1 MALRN
6 TKGTV
11 VSPDVYKREVLA
23 EISKNLDRI
32 VPSPGADKA
41 AAQTPTKSPAQTSAS
56 SGRVEQIQFLSSAL
70 DALRPDE
77 LAARM
82 FAAVPVIEISNRL
95 AELIGDCYDSAGV
108 QVVLGGSLKDA
119 ISKQAVSTRRRRHT
133 ILAMQTADGRWVY
146 PTFQFRERRVR
157 DDITAL
163 LAVFGDSPR
172 WSVAAWFQTQAVD
185 LGGKTPL
192 EWLASG
198 ASLDTLQRMAG
209 HAAGR
214 WAA

>member
-1 MALRN
+1 MALRD

-11 VSPDVYKREVLA
+11 VSPEVYKREVLA
-23 EISKNLDRI
+23 EISKKLDRI
-32 VPSPGADKA
+32 VTSRVADRA
-41 AAQTPTKSPAQTSAS
+41 TARTPVQTAAS
-56 SGRVEQIQFLSSAL
+56 SGRVEEIQNLSSAL
-70 DALRPDE
+70 EALRPDE

-82 FAAVPVIEISNRL
+82 FAAVPVIETSNRL
-95 AELIGDCYDSAGV
+95 AELIGDCYDAAGV

-119 ISKQAVSTRRRRHT
+119 VSKQAVSTRRRRHT

-172 WSVAAWFQTQAVD
+172 WSVAAWFQTQAGD
-185 LGGKTPL
+185 LDGRTPL

-198 ASLDTLQRMAG
+198 ASLDTLERLAG
-209 HAAGR
+209 HTAGR